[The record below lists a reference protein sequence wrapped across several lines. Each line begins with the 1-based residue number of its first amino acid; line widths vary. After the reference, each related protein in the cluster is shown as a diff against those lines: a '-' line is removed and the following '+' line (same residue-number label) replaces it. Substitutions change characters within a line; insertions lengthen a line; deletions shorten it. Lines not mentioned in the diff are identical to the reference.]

1 MNAKISQS
9 GRSSP
14 LKRMYAT
21 VRLTRVNIRSAGGSP
36 PRRGVRTQPG
46 VLTPGNMFQTVRPES
61 GARLVGPKGI
71 VRFTPAALE
80 PSAPTG
86 HIALERPTPRPRAE
100 SSSPFGGRIKSF
112 PLLCH
117 SGSCQTAAEA
127 RGRRRAEPEGFRT
140 KEILS
145 EN

>member
-21 VRLTRVNIRSAGGSP
+21 IRLTRVNIRSAGGSP

-46 VLTPGNMFQTVRPES
+46 VLTPGNMF
-61 GARLVGPKGI
+61 
-71 VRFTPAALE
+71 
-80 PSAPTG
+80 
-86 HIALERPTPRPRAE
+86 HIALERPTPKPRAE
-100 SSSPFGGRIKSF
+100 SSSPSGDGLRAF
-112 PLLCH
+112 LYLCH

>member
-9 GRSSP
+9 DRSSP

-36 PRRGVRTQPG
+36 PRRGIRTQPG
-46 VLTPGNMFQTVRPES
+46 VLTPGNMFETVRPE
-61 GARLVGPKGI
+61 GRARLVGPKRI

-86 HIALERPTPRPRAE
+86 HIALERPTPGLKPQAE
-100 SSSPFGGRIKSF
+100 SSSSFGGRIKSF
-112 PLLCH
+112 PPATR
-117 SGSCQTAAEA
+117 TAV
-127 RGRRRAEPEGFRT
+127 RRQRKGRTSTKIFEPRRTLFET
-140 KEILS
+140 
-145 EN
+145 